1 MLYIFPQYD
10 FFIFL
15 FWENFM
21 LPINIYAIIMNY
33 DPLCPI
39 EKSTIIFLNK
49 YIHFINAVI

>member
-1 MLYIFPQYD
+1 M
-10 FFIFL
+10 IFL

-33 DPLCPI
+33 DPFYPI
-39 EKSTIIFLNK
+39 EKSKKNFFLNK